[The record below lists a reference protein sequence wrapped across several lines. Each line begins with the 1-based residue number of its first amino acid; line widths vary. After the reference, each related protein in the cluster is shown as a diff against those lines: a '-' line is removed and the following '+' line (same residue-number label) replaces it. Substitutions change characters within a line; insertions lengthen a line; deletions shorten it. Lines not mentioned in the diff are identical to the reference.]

1 MAVLT
6 DDAADVVPDGDL
18 VGDDGAPVEG
28 AAQIERQ
35 PEEEGVV
42 DELQAGVRQRVLQ
55 RNKRRVHSP
64 ITRVRPASSENVPCL
79 SECMKINN
87 CSSRL
92 VGKKTYDLFFFYH
105 VVLDFK
111 FQLSCLD
118 RDSFLCKK

>member
-1 MAVLT
+1 MLT

-55 RNKRRVHSP
+55 RNKRRVLAHHPSEAGQQRERTLL
-64 ITRVRPASSENVPCL
+64 IRVYEDKQLLIPVSRKKNV
-79 SECMKINN
+79 
-87 CSSRL
+87 R
-92 VGKKTYDLFFFYH
+92 LFFFTMSSSTSNFNYR
-105 VVLDFK
+105 V
-111 FQLSCLD
+111 
-118 RDSFLCKK
+118 